1 MTTDT
6 QPKKA
11 KHLFGPGNP
20 GKPKG
25 ATAHI
30 NRDIKEMVLKALSEA
45 GGAEYLYMQ
54 ALDNPK
60 AFLGLVAKV
69 LPMTLATDPHN
80 PVGITVNIR
89 QF

>member
-1 MTTDT
+1 MTTIE
-6 QPKKA
+6 PKK
-11 KHLFGPGNP
+11 GPHRFQKGNP

-30 NRDIKEMVLKALSEA
+30 TRDVREMVLTALHHA

-60 AFLGLVAKV
+60 AFLALVAKV
-69 LPMTLATDPHN
+69 LPMQ
-80 PVGITVNIR
+80 VEGSGEGGGIVVQIQ

>member
-1 MTTDT
+1 MTTDA

-30 NRDIKEMVLKALSEA
+30 TRDVKEMVLQALHHA
-45 GGAEYLYMQ
+45 GGAEYLCMQ
-54 ALDNPK
+54 AYDNPK
-60 AFLGLVAKV
+60 AFLALVGKV
-69 LPMTLATDPHN
+69 LPMTLEGSGAGG
-80 PVGITVNIR
+80 GIIVQIQ

>member
-1 MTTDT
+1 MTTDA

-30 NRDIKEMVLKALSEA
+30 TRDVKEMVLQALHHA
-45 GGAEYLYMQ
+45 GGAEYLCMQ
-54 ALDNPK
+54 AYDNPK
-60 AFLGLVAKV
+60 AFLALVGKV
-69 LPMTLATDPHN
+69 LPMTLEGSGEGG
-80 PVGITVNIR
+80 GIIVQIQ